1 MICAIVLAAGRSQRM
16 GTQKLVLPFA
26 GSTVVARVVDAF
38 LGAPVDTVVVV
49 IRADDAQV
57 RAALT
62 DRCLL
67 FVENPD
73 PAGDMLSSVR
83 CGLRALPVNCLLTPS
98 LSPSDGERVS
108 GLSAVARRAKA
119 EGRVRGMQSGAWSR
133 GAPIRSASKPPSA
146 ASTIVVAPG
155 DQPSLTPSLIRQMLA
170 AFHTSGRGILVP
182 VHQGRRGHPLV
193 FTARFREELLTAY
206 DGTGLRGLLQ
216 SHFAEI
222 VEWPTPDGAVLEDLD
237 TPEDYQRLVRPS

>member
-38 LGAPVDTVVVV
+38 LGASVDTVVVV

-57 RAALT
+57 RAALAG
-62 DRCLL
+62 RRSI

-73 PAGDMLSSVR
+73 LAGDMLSSVR
-83 CGLRALPVNCLLTPS
+83 CGLRALP
-98 LSPSDGERVS
+98 
-108 GLSAVARRAKA
+108 AAA
-119 EGRVRGMQSGAWSR
+119 ETVL
-133 GAPIRSASKPPSA
+133 
-146 ASTIVVAPG
+146 VAPG
-155 DQPSLTPSLIRQMLA
+155 DQPSLEPGLIRQLLA
-170 AFHTSGRGILVP
+170 AFRASGRGILVP

-193 FTARFREELLTAY
+193 FSARFREELLTSH

-216 SHFAEI
+216 SHPAEI
-222 VEWPTPDGAVLEDLD
+222 VEWPTLDAAVLEDLD
-237 TPEDYQRLVRPS
+237 TPEDHQRAVRQS